1 MCQRIVLIL
10 FCVGCLVL
18 TSPTCS
24 AQATADTADTADET
38 SAAKKRSGK
47 QKVKEG
53 KQAETRNYLSFRDAS
68 SAGYEL
74 KNAGKLSASRDAY
87 EAALTFESTERK
99 KCEVYRSLVSIYP
112 ELNDW
117 DAMYEATE
125 HIVEN
130 APYPAFSSLTVRAMI
145 SIVYRKKMQNEMFM
159 RYEAKL
165 EANPKD
171 RTSLTIL
178 ERAVQQLMHD
188 MPRRAE
194 YLRRLI
200 ELDKQEGKTPSP
212 ELRTQLAFMLRL
224 SHKEVESAEM
234 YQSISDSEKDYRS
247 YCLAQAAESWE
258 RAGQPGKAIAAA
270 IEASNFGPDVRTNRS
285 LYEWHRLLGDLFLK
299 HLAKAPA
306 LKHYTAALENASI
319 DPYRDQCREK
329 LKLVEALKD

>member
-1 MCQRIVLIL
+1 MFGMCQRFVLIL

-24 AQATADTADTADET
+24 AQATTDTADET
-38 SAAKKRSGK
+38 PALKKRSGK
-47 QKVKEG
+47 KKVNKD
-53 KQAETRNYLSFRDAS
+53 KQAETRNYVSFRDAR

-74 KNAGKLSASRDAY
+74 KNADKLEASRDAY
-87 EAALTFESTERK
+87 EVALTFESTDRE

-112 ELNDW
+112 KLDNW

-130 APYPAFSSLTVRAMI
+130 APYPAFSSLTVRAMV
-145 SIVYRKKMQNEMFM
+145 SIVYRKKMQNKMFK

-165 EANPKD
+165 EVNPKD

-178 ERAVQQLMHD
+178 ESAVQRLMHD
-188 MPRRAE
+188 MPRQAE

-200 ELDKQEGKTPSP
+200 KLDKEEGKTPDS
-212 ELRTQLAFMLRL
+212 EMRAKLAFTLRL

-234 YQSISDSEKDYRS
+234 YQSISDSDKDYRS

-258 RAGQPGKAIAAA
+258 RAGQPQKAIAAA
-270 IEASNFGPDVRTNRS
+270 IEASNLGPDVRTNRS
-285 LYEWHRLLGDLFLK
+285 LYQWHRLLGDLFLK

-306 LKHYTAALENASI
+306 LKHYAAALENASI

>member
-1 MCQRIVLIL
+1 MCQRIVLVL

-18 TSPTCS
+18 TSSACS
-24 AQATADTADTADET
+24 AQATAETAEET
-38 SAAKKRSGK
+38 SAAEKRSGNK
-47 QKVKEG
+47 KAKED
-53 KQAETRNYLSFRDAS
+53 KQAETRNYFSFRDAS
-68 SAGYEL
+68 SAGNEL
-74 KNAGKLSASRDAY
+74 KNAGKLKASRDAY
-87 EAALTFESTERK
+87 EAALTFESTDRE

-125 HIVEN
+125 YIVEN

-145 SIVYRKKMQNEMFM
+145 SIVYRKKMQKEMFK

-165 EANPKD
+165 EANPND
-171 RTSLTIL
+171 RTALTIL

-200 ELDKQEGKTPSP
+200 ELDKQQGKTPSS
-212 ELRTQLAFMLRL
+212 EMRAQLAFTLRL
-224 SHKEVESAEM
+224 SHKEAESAEM
-234 YQSISDSEKDYRS
+234 YQSISDSDKDYRS
-247 YCLAQAAESWE
+247 YCLAQAAESWQ
-258 RAGQPGKAIAAA
+258 RAGQPEKAIAAA
-270 IEASNFGPDVRTNRS
+270 VKASNLGPDVHTSRS